1 MKALGPSL
9 LLHGFKPPALP
20 CPWVGDTVGM
30 GGVERWDVGLAVT
43 PPGFLMG

>member
-30 GGVERWDVGLAVT
+30 GGGLRDGMWAW
-43 PPGFLMG
+43 L